1 MADWTLKSWKDIP
14 NTSAGWG
21 IPDEMM
27 EMRIGRSAL
36 GLTDHGV
43 SYAKFGKDFVPTFG
57 HRQKQQE
64 ETYCLISGSCTAKLG
79 DELVQR
85 LCLLAPPIVA
95 GLQGGEL
102 APLVRRR
109 RNAAAHCFEAPAS
122 FIAVAGSTALNRLQC
137 RRAVARTHGAEAL
150 DSD

>member
-14 NTSAGWG
+14 NASAGWG

-64 ETYCLISGSCTAKLG
+64 ETYCLVSGSCTAKLG
-79 DELVQR
+79 DELVPMKAGDV
-85 LCLLAPPIVA
+85 LAVPPHVWRA
-95 GLQGGEL
+95 FRATGGED
-102 APLVRRR
+102 AVMIITG
-109 RNAAAHCFEAPAS
+109 APA
-122 FIAVAGSTALNRLQC
+122 
-137 RRAVARTHGAEAL
+137 AEDDGDIDMEWWPA
-150 DSD
+150 